1 MPVYLSV
8 AEILVSVALIIV
20 TLLQVKGEGGIGGL
34 LGSSDNVFRTKRG
47 IEKTLFRLT
56 IVLAIIFIIIAV
68 IGLNV

>member
-1 MPVYLSV
+1 VPVYLSV